1 MEKTT
6 SFLSLCGIT
15 RVCHE
20 ETELEDRKIFEPALG
35 NT

>member
-1 MEKTT
+1 MEETT

-20 ETELEDRKIFEPALG
+20 ETELEDRKIFKPDLG